1 MNLKAAAHQ
10 QHVIDCRSPSGAHRM
25 VVHEWGE
32 PDNDQVLVC
41 VHGLT
46 RVGQDFQAL
55 AQRFSATHR
64 VLAPDVVGRGAS
76 DWLVDPQHYVVA
88 QYAQDMQE
96 MAAQLNLPPVHWVGT
111 SMGGLVAMML
121 AGHPERSQLFPAME
135 LRSLV
140 LNDVGA
146 VVSGAALGRIGR
158 YLGAD
163 PYFQSVD
170 EAESLVRKIFSG
182 FGEHSDA
189 QWRHLTQ
196 VVLHPDGEG
205 FRFHYD
211 PALSEPF
218 RAAFSM
224 VEGENPPD
232 MDLWSLY
239 DNLALPTLLMRG
251 GDSDILTED
260 VALAMTQR
268 GPRARLLTVPGV
280 GHAPSLVRAGEIESI
295 LEWVTDRGVGA

>member
-1 MNLKAAAHQ
+1 
-10 QHVIDCRSPSGAHRM
+10 M

-121 AGHPERSQLFPAME
+121 AGHPERSQLFPAIE

-163 PYFQSVD
+163 PYFQTVD

>member
-121 AGHPERSQLFPAME
+121 AGHPERSQLFPAIE

-163 PYFQSVD
+163 PYFQTVD

-280 GHAPSLVRAGEIESI
+280 GHAPSLVQAGEIESI